1 MFAETDVA
9 RVAIEAARAVFTPV
23 INATAVD
30 APAPRAIAMWRA
42 AESVLAAVT
51 QRADLNGQALVR
63 EASRLQRLS
72 LEGAHALIALLGWQ
86 EQTQES
92 THVESTVAGAP
103 SDTERRLATDALQ
116 TLEFAVADHARQ
128 PSVSTVSA
136 SSVKAPALVA
146 PSAAWESVATSERRL
161 SRSPGV
167 LLALLA
173 VVLLGSA
180 GAWYV
185 YGSKHKSTAFD
196 DGVAAYQRGSR
207 ETARIAFA
215 KAAQEQPDDMR
226 PLVYLGRIARDDGNS
241 LAARRYLEAA
251 VRVAPTSA
259 LANRELAGALLA
271 DGTPDIARRFY
282 VRALQLD
289 PTDRVAQGFLAC
301 AFVRLGRLEESKRWA
316 DRAGTGDWSSC
327 VNDAPRSPPSPT
339 R

>member
-1 MFAETDVA
+1 MDVA
-9 RVAIEAARAVFTPV
+9 RAAIDAARAVFAPV

-30 APAPRAIAMWRA
+30 APAQRATAMWSA

-72 LEGAHALIALLGWQ
+72 LEGAHALIALHGWQ
-86 EQTQES
+86 EQTQEP
-92 THVESTVAGAP
+92 THLESTVVGAP

-116 TLEFAVADHARQ
+116 TLELAVANLASQ
-128 PSVSTVSA
+128 PTVNRSSA
-136 SSVKAPALVA
+136 LSPKAPPVLA
-146 PSAAWESVATSERRL
+146 PSAAWENVATSERGL
-161 SRSPGV
+161 LRSPGV

-173 VVLLGSA
+173 VVLLGGA

-185 YGSKHKSTAFD
+185 YGSKRTSTAMD

-215 KAAQEQPDDMR
+215 KAAQEQPSDMR
-226 PLVYLGRIARDDGNS
+226 PLLYLGRIARDDGNS

-301 AFVRLGRLEESKRWA
+301 AFVRLGRVEEAQRWA
-316 DRAGTGDWSSC
+316 DRAGAGDWSNC
-327 VNDAPRSPPSPT
+327 VNSAPTPPPSPT